1 MIPPALQD
9 HEWRDGRSS
18 LRETGVVLSLAGE
31 LGLLIEGAQH
41 ITIGRNVAR
50 LTALIAVANAAMN
63 DDDPHKLKR
72 AHVEA
77 LRAAAESG
85 GGRILSAAHAASE
98 ARPTRSRVTCLGR
111 ERRRLRECGVGFRL
125 SVSFSAL
132 G

>member
-1 MIPPALQD
+1 MISPALQD

-50 LTALIAVANAAMN
+50 LTAMIALANAALS

-72 AHVEA
+72 AHVDA
-77 LRAAAESG
+77 LRLAADSAGAEP
-85 GGRILSAAHAASE
+85 HAA
-98 ARPTRSRVTCLGR
+98 L
-111 ERRRLRECGVGFRL
+111 LREL
-125 SVSFSAL
+125 ASAIESYL
-132 G
+132 PR